1 MTKKQLIHELYV
13 ELTTRKLALEYN
25 EETDCM
31 YEVLNSWFKA
41 FTLFRE
47 NMKKCGNPDCY
58 SYILYNKAMTAMRP
72 FLEIYSHDFRERW
85 EAEKNQRA
93 VFEQSSSNQ
102 YSGQP
107 LLKDFQDQYIKYKEM
122 VIKIKEIQQ
131 ELKQISIECK
141 DAILLANN
149 TDNLAI
155 KKNGDK
161 LENYIKNNFKDNFKN
176 GMESPTMYG

>member
-1 MTKKQLIHELYV
+1 MTEKQLIHELYV

-25 EETDCM
+25 EEEDCM

-58 SYILYNKAMTAMRP
+58 SYILYNKAMTAMRL
-72 FLEIYSHDFRERW
+72 FLEVYSYDFRAIW
-85 EAEKNQRA
+85 ESLIKAESDRENMVMKKRQK
-93 VFEQSSSNQ
+93 V
-102 YSGQP
+102 
-107 LLKDFQDQYIKYKEM
+107 YIHYNEM

-161 LENYIKNNFKDNFKN
+161 LENNFKNNFRN